1 MGRVKEE
8 RIEIMHSLSYIV
20 FMKIKN
26 LIGIII
32 GLVAIF
38 SSWYFIQ
45 HKEIIVAPGC
55 DQSAT
60 ATPCSEIPYLSTSS
74 STEPV
79 STTDQFNF
87 GELSNTYSDE
97 KFGFSFRYPN
107 ELLLTKPVQGCSYFT
122 TSPEAKSAFFVV
134 LTPDCSPDTKLGSLE
149 DYNKDFSEYGEA
161 DIRVD
166 FKLLSNESFKTKSGL
181 MGVHQIFSVT
191 SGTATDITRER
202 YIFKLTEEGFLIL
215 VRPFDTKG
223 NEYYANIETS
233 VVGSLILK

>member
-1 MGRVKEE
+1 MAVGRGEEE
-8 RIEIMHSLSYIV
+8 RFEIMHSLSYIV
-20 FMKIKN
+20 SMKTKN
-26 LIGIII
+26 LLGIII

-45 HKEIIVAPGC
+45 NNKALIVPDC
-55 DQSAT
+55 NQSAT
-60 ATPCSEIPYLSTSS
+60 TTPCSEIPHTSS

-97 KFGFSFRYPN
+97 KIGFSFRYPN
-107 ELLLTKPVQGCSYFT
+107 ELLLTKPVQGCSYFAN
-122 TSPEAKSAFFVV
+122 SPDAKSAFLVV

-166 FKLLSNESFKTKSGL
+166 FKLLSNESLKTKSGL

-191 SGTATDITRER
+191 SGTATDIIRER

-215 VRPFDTKG
+215 VRPFDTKR
-223 NEYYANIETS
+223 NEYYTNIETS
-233 VVGSLILK
+233 VIGSLIVK